1 MGGEKLDILQM
12 EELNHP
18 IGNGITN
25 PILGINSNIQYV
37 VKTNNNIEGN
47 KVLVNELVCYLLA
60 IKLGL
65 PIPEAGLCNIDINT
79 NINRNVYEVI
89 EDFSEDCYGLGFYS
103 KWVKNA
109 TVISSEKMIKLSSN
123 YKWLIPKIM
132 LFDHIIYN
140 NDRNKG
146 NLLIKMN
153 KLNRELILI
162 DHSHTFNLGA
172 LWDKYQLR
180 RKIEE
185 EDYKDDFIM
194 RNNAYLYS
202 KFKNVMSID
211 MVIMQETID
220 YFRKNI
226 TIEDIREVINYIPKY
241 WEINKD
247 DLEALIDYIV
257 YRFEHIDYFANIIA
271 SYVY

>member
-109 TVISSEKMIKLSSN
+109 TV
-123 YKWLIPKIM
+123 
-132 LFDHIIYN
+132 
-140 NDRNKG
+140 
-146 NLLIKMN
+146 
-153 KLNRELILI
+153 
-162 DHSHTFNLGA
+162 
-172 LWDKYQLR
+172 
-180 RKIEE
+180 
-185 EDYKDDFIM
+185 
-194 RNNAYLYS
+194 
-202 KFKNVMSID
+202 
-211 MVIMQETID
+211 
-220 YFRKNI
+220 
-226 TIEDIREVINYIPKY
+226 
-241 WEINKD
+241 
-247 DLEALIDYIV
+247 
-257 YRFEHIDYFANIIA
+257 
-271 SYVY
+271 